1 MYLECEAFY
10 NYYHNFASPEGV
22 RLIRQGVW
30 VLLKCLGLFF
40 LFLYQSACAKKPC
53 KNNSTCLSGFTDKSY
68 QCLCSAGFKG
78 RTCEEGK
85 IRLHV
90 ISFMEEMSVFPSVT
104 KNSLYKLHGWSVGE
118 VKQINY

>member
-1 MYLECEAFY
+1 M
-10 NYYHNFASPEGV
+10 
-22 RLIRQGVW
+22 
-30 VLLKCLGLFF
+30 GLTKMSRTFF
-40 LFLYQSACAKKPC
+40 VIFVSE
-53 KNNSTCLSGFTDKSY
+53 
-68 QCLCSAGFKG
+68 CLCKKTLQEQLHLSQRFYRQKLSVFVFRWIQGSDG
-78 RTCEEGK
+78 EEGK